1 MFWNLEC
8 RRHLSLPNFGIE
20 KLLVAWKFFVFS
32 LGSKFWRE
40 LCVSQRSLH
49 NAPIFRLL
57 LKVAVNG
64 THQCDFQNFCGQQC
78 PTRSTRIWVLQ
89 CLSESIFRARSVF
102 ACSQEFLG
110 MSLARNLFFSLICG
124 NSAPGK
130 CDYTFSAFW
139 LWSSVVSVLIS
150 VTTDMF
156 PTGDLL
162 VTCIFGWGS
171 DLLSLLG
178 DLHMLHWHG
187 TLSGAAYPLG

>member
-1 MFWNLEC
+1 MESSIAVFLKRQLACEQLPMKYKASEINLLHTVCSFCFMPSFSFRNLEC

-89 CLSESIFRARSVF
+89 CLNESIFRAWSAFV
-102 ACSQEFLG
+102 CSQD
-110 MSLARNLFFSLICG
+110 FS
-124 NSAPGK
+124 
-130 CDYTFSAFW
+130 
-139 LWSSVVSVLIS
+139 
-150 VTTDMF
+150 
-156 PTGDLL
+156 
-162 VTCIFGWGS
+162 GWV
-171 DLLSLLG
+171 
-178 DLHMLHWHG
+178 
-187 TLSGAAYPLG
+187 